1 MGGLTLRAWRVQ
13 PGRFE
18 VPANA
23 GAGVDGEA
31 EGLHAKGQ
39 RFFKGHDQAVSAL
52 ALCEGEQPREAWW
65 KGRLAASGQRMV
77 ALGPGARAAA
87 LSEGNT
93 GETRDDGA
101 QAAGLG
107 PEALREAVPQRRGRA
122 YVCVWDTRELRELAR
137 IGYYRE
143 GFGGSVVSLDF
154 SPGGERLACLT
165 NDRRHS
171 LSVWDWRQESP
182 LIEVATQ
189 QGRVDFAAFNPFARV
204 CSCGRRSPAC
214 AQDGG
219 CGEVGAE
226 ILITC
231 GKRHLKLWTLQ
242 GIGAP
247 IPPKYPHGEP
257 TPNPHARPEVVPT
270 AAQLPCGR
278 LHCRRGGGACPC
290 AVGDVE

>member
-1 MGGLTLRAWRVQ
+1 MGRLTLRAWRVQ
-13 PGRFE
+13 PGRFG

-31 EGLHAKGQ
+31 DGLHAKGQ

-52 ALCEGEQPREAWW
+52 ALCEGE
-65 KGRLAASGQRMV
+65 RMV

-143 GFGGSVVSLDF
+143 GFGGRRA
-154 SPGGERLACLT
+154 PGVPHKRPPALAL
-165 NDRRHS
+165 RVG
-171 LSVWDWRQESP
+171 LAAG
-182 LIEVATQ
+182 VA
-189 QGRVDFAAFNPFARV
+189 A
-204 CSCGRRSPAC
+204 
-214 AQDGG
+214 
-219 CGEVGAE
+219 
-226 ILITC
+226 
-231 GKRHLKLWTLQ
+231 H
-242 GIGAP
+242 
-247 IPPKYPHGEP
+247 
-257 TPNPHARPEVVPT
+257 
-270 AAQLPCGR
+270 
-278 LHCRRGGGACPC
+278 RGGHPAGPRRLCGLQPLCACMLVRAALARLRPRW
-290 AVGDVE
+290 GLR